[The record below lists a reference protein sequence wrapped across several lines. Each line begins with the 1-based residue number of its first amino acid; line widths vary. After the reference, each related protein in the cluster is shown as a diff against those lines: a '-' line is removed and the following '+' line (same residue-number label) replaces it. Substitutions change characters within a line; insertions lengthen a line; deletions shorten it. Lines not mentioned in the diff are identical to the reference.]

1 MTTGQAPADD
11 QPEQATGKP
20 VGEARASLPDHVL
33 AVLPAERPLDQ
44 QAPAPRRPLDVL
56 TGLTGVRLVTAS
68 LWAAAPLLLLI
79 DAHLLALACALAAV
93 ALTLGPAWL
102 GRELVAVTVRGESM
116 RPAYRD
122 GDLVLV
128 RRDSSPAPGQV
139 VVVERPAPAARW
151 TRPPVGRAAG
161 GRGLTDR
168 EWLIKRVAAVPG
180 NPVPTDRVP
189 LLSGTTG
196 ELVPPGSLV
205 LLGDNDV
212 SSLDSRIVGYF
223 PADRVLGR
231 VVRPLRT

>member
-1 MTTGQAPADD
+1 MTTERAPADD
-11 QPEQATGKP
+11 QPERAMGKP

-33 AVLPAERPLDQ
+33 AVLPAERLLDQ
-44 QAPAPRRPLDVL
+44 EAPARRRPPRHVL
-56 TGLTGVRLVTAS
+56 TGARLMPAL

-79 DAHLLALACALAAV
+79 DAPRPALLCALAAV

-102 GRELVAVTVRGESM
+102 GRKLVAVTVRGESM

-128 RRDSSPAPGQV
+128 RRDGSPAPGQV
-139 VVVERPAPAARW
+139 VVVERPASAARW
-151 TRPPVGRAAG
+151 TRPPVGHGAG
-161 GRGLTDR
+161 GRRITDR

-180 NPVPTDRVP
+180 NPVPSDRVP
-189 LLSGTTG
+189 LLSGTPG

-212 SSLDSRIVGYF
+212 SSLDSRMVGYF
-223 PADRVLGR
+223 PADRVLGM
-231 VVRPLRT
+231 VVRPLGSAE